1 MSIHDELSDHDVLRA
16 AADSLAGLPVARPPD
31 VESIMARGRAHRA
44 RRARRVTAAASLSA
58 AGAAASTAL
67 AVGLTSAPSPAP
79 APAPAPVPAAP
90 SPGTGIGP
98 IRTAAFTL
106 AGNPDGTATLTIN
119 AGELLD
125 TASLQRD
132 LAQYGIPAKVT
143 SGKFCSSDPAPD
155 GFKQAV
161 QLYGPWVRMT
171 PSGPGKPPP
180 DQSTL
185 SVTIDPAAIPA
196 GAALSIGD
204 FQLGPDQQ
212 QADLALIDTSSSTCS
227 STPPGPD
234 GPPDGTQI
242 IFGGSG
248 QDGS

>member
-1 MSIHDELSDHDVLRA
+1 MSIHDEMSDHDVLRA

-67 AVGLTSAPSPAP
+67 AIGLTSALSPAP
-79 APAPAPVPAAP
+79 APAPAPEAAP

-106 AGNPDGTATLTIN
+106 ASNPDGTATLTIN

-204 FQLGPDQQ
+204 FQLGPDRQ
-212 QADLALIDTSSSTCS
+212 QADMALIDTSSSTCS
-227 STPPGPD
+227 STPPGPA
-234 GPPDGTQI
+234 GPPGGTQI

-248 QDGS
+248 QAGS

>member
-1 MSIHDELSDHDVLRA
+1 MSIHDEMSDHDVLRA
-16 AADSLAGLPVARPPD
+16 AADSLAGLPIARPPD
-31 VESIMARGRAHRA
+31 VGSIMARGRARRA
-44 RRARRVTAAASLSA
+44 RRATAAASLSA

-67 AVGLTSAPSPAP
+67 AVGLTSALSPAP
-79 APAPAPVPAAP
+79 APAPFPATP

-143 SGKFCSSDPAPD
+143 SGRFCSSDPAPD

-196 GAALSIGD
+196 GTALSIGD

-234 GPPDGTQI
+234 GPPGGTQI

-248 QDGS
+248 QAGS

>member
-67 AVGLTSAPSPAP
+67 AVGLTSALGP

-90 SPGTGIGP
+90 SPGPGIGP

-106 AGNPDGTATLTIN
+106 ASNPDGTATLTIN

-155 GFKQAV
+155 GFKQVV

-234 GPPDGTQI
+234 GPPGGTQI

-248 QDGS
+248 QAGS

>member
-1 MSIHDELSDHDVLRA
+1 MSIHDEMNDHEVLRA
-16 AADSLAGLPVARPPD
+16 AADSLSVLPIARPPD
-31 VESIMARGRAHRA
+31 LESIMARGRAHRA
-44 RRARRVTAAASLSA
+44 RRARLLTAAASLSSH
-58 AGAAASTAL
+58 GAAASTAVAL
-67 AVGLTSAPSPAP
+67 GLTSALSPAP
-79 APAPAPVPAAP
+79 APAPGP
-90 SPGTGIGP
+90 SPSTGP

-106 AGNPDGTATLTIN
+106 ASNPDGTATLTIN

-125 TASLQRD
+125 TAALQRD
-132 LAQYGIPAKVT
+132 LTQYGIPAKVT

-155 GFKQAV
+155 GFSRAV
-161 QLYGPWVRMT
+161 QLYGPWVAMT

-185 SVTIDPAAIPA
+185 SITIDPAAIPA
-196 GAALSIGD
+196 GTALSIGD

-212 QADLALIDTSSSTCS
+212 QADLVLIDTSSSTCS

-234 GPPDGTQI
+234 GPPGGTQI

-248 QDGS
+248 QAGS

>member
-1 MSIHDELSDHDVLRA
+1 MSIHDEMSDHDVLRA

-67 AVGLTSAPSPAP
+67 AIGLTSALSPAP
-79 APAPAPVPAAP
+79 APAPAPEAAP

-106 AGNPDGTATLTIN
+106 ASNPDGTATLTIN

-204 FQLGPDQQ
+204 FQLGPDRQ
-212 QADLALIDTSSSTCS
+212 QADMALIDTSSSTCS

-234 GPPDGTQI
+234 GPPGGTQI

-248 QDGS
+248 QAGS

>member
-31 VESIMARGRAHRA
+31 VESILARGRAHRA

-67 AVGLTSAPSPAP
+67 AVGLTSALSP

-106 AGNPDGTATLTIN
+106 ASNPDGTATLTIN

-161 QLYGPWVRMT
+161 QLYGPWVRLT

-196 GAALSIGD
+196 GTALSIGD
-204 FQLGPDQQ
+204 FQLGPDRQ

-234 GPPDGTQI
+234 GPPGGTQI

-248 QDGS
+248 QAGS

>member
-1 MSIHDELSDHDVLRA
+1 MSIHDEMSDHDVLRA

-67 AVGLTSAPSPAP
+67 AVGLTSALSPAP
-79 APAPAPVPAAP
+79 APAPVRAAP
-90 SPGTGIGP
+90 SPGTSIGP

-106 AGNPDGTATLTIN
+106 ASNPDGTATLTIN

-196 GAALSIGD
+196 GTALSIGD
-204 FQLGPDQQ
+204 FQLGPDRQ

-234 GPPDGTQI
+234 GPPGGTQI

-248 QDGS
+248 QAGS

>member
-67 AVGLTSAPSPAP
+67 AVGLTSALSP

-106 AGNPDGTATLTIN
+106 ASNPDGTATLTIN

-143 SGKFCSSDPAPD
+143 SG
-155 GFKQAV
+155 
-161 QLYGPWVRMT
+161 R
-171 PSGPGKPPP
+171 SG
-180 DQSTL
+180 
-185 SVTIDPAAIPA
+185 
-196 GAALSIGD
+196 
-204 FQLGPDQQ
+204 
-212 QADLALIDTSSSTCS
+212 
-227 STPPGPD
+227 
-234 GPPDGTQI
+234 
-242 IFGGSG
+242 
-248 QDGS
+248 